1 MTFSL
6 HTRVA
11 AATALAIAIAVALLG
26 AATLSLVDRQL
37 HRSLDRALKARAA
50 EVARL
55 AATTP
60 KLITAAG
67 VLEGRVGTSAAY
79 VQILDRQGRIV
90 ARSGALGGRVL
101 PDDAPLRRALRDRT
115 ASYGAAQLGDEP
127 LRVYAAPLGQLGNG
141 AAAGGAVAVA
151 GSTSGISGTVEPLR
165 GLVLLA
171 ALAAALI
178 AGAASVLLTRRALRP
193 LTRLTSGAEAI
204 ARTGDPGRRL
214 PGGSAAAEPRD
225 EVGRLAATLNTMLAS
240 LERAS
245 DRERRFVDDA
255 SHELRTPLTALR
267 GNAAYVANH
276 GADPEALADIEADAE
291 RLAGLLDDLLALARE
306 DAAAPP
312 ADEVVELAPLARDV
326 AGGEAR
332 DGGDAPVAVEVLPG
346 GEDARVRGDRAALAR
361 ALRNLVENARR
372 HGPPGG
378 AVTIT
383 VATGVRTARV
393 AVSDTGAGLTP
404 AEAERAFARFW
415 RGSGAA
421 PGGSG
426 LGLAIVRSTAERHG
440 GRVTVAGAT
449 FTLELPLAAGTAAA
463 PLRELSKS
471 AGTTWAHSNAK
482 GRR

>member
-1 MTFSL
+1 MSL
-6 HTRVA
+6 SLRTRVA

-79 VQILDRQGRIV
+79 VQVVDREGRIV

-115 ASYGAAQLGDEP
+115 ASYGDAQLGDEP
-127 LRVYAAPLGQLGNG
+127 LRVYAAPLGLLGNG

-151 GSTSGISGTVEPLR
+151 GSTSGISGTVDPLR

-214 PGGSAAAEPRD
+214 PGGSGATEPRD

-240 LERAS
+240 LEHAS
-245 DRERRFVDDA
+245 ERERRFVDDA

-276 GADPEALADIEADAE
+276 GADAEALADIEADAE

-312 ADEVVELAPLARDV
+312 ADEVVELVELAREV
-326 AGGEAR
+326 AGGETYGGEAR
-332 DGGDAPVAVEVLPG
+332 VSVEVVPG
-346 GEDARVRGDRAALAR
+346 GEEARARGDRAALAR
-361 ALRNLVENARR
+361 ALRNLVENALR
-372 HGPPGG
+372 HGPADG

-383 VATGVRTARV
+383 VATGMRDARL
-393 AVSDTGAGLTP
+393 AVSDTGAGLTA

-440 GRVTVAGAT
+440 GRVTVEGAT
-449 FTLELPLAAGTAAA
+449 FTLELPLAARAGAP

-471 AGTTWAHSNAK
+471 GGTTWAHSNEK